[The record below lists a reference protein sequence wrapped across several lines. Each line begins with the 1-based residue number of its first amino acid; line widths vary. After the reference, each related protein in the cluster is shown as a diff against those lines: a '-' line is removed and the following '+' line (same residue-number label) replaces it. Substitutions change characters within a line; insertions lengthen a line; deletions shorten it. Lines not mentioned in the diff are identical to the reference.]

1 MVPGP
6 YPGSVRAVIVLSVCS
21 LKGGVGKTSVILGLA
36 SAALARGIP
45 TLVVDLDP
53 QADAT
58 TGLDVAA
65 RRESTVAD
73 VLANPRR
80 GEIARAVAP
89 SGWAGDQPGVLDV
102 MLGSEASTDH
112 DYSTRPRSMKALATA
127 LGKVPWYDLVLL
139 DCPPSLRGLTRT
151 GLIASDRA
159 LIVSEPA
166 IFSVAAADRALRAVD
181 ALRRTDAPHLQP
193 LGILVNRFR
202 ERSPEHRYRLEE
214 MVGLFGPLVLRPP
227 LPDRSAVQQS
237 QGATTPVHRWHG
249 HGGSELA
256 AAYDVHL
263 DRVLRSG
270 PTR

>member
-1 MVPGP
+1 M
-6 YPGSVRAVIVLSVCS
+6 IVLSVGS
-21 LKGGVGKTSVILGLA
+21 LKGGVGKTTVTLGLA
-36 SAALARGIP
+36 SAALARGVP

-65 RRESTVAD
+65 RRDSTVAD

-80 GEIARAVAP
+80 GELAKAIAP

-112 DYSTRPRSMKALATA
+112 DYATRPRAMRSLATA
-127 LGKVPWYDLVLL
+127 LAKVPWYDLVLV
-139 DCPPSLRGLTRT
+139 DCPPSLGGLTRT
-151 GLIASDRA
+151 GLVASDRA
-159 LIVSEPA
+159 LVVSEPA
-166 IFSVAAADRALRAVD
+166 IFSVAAADRALRAID
-181 ALRRTDAPHLQP
+181 ALRQSDAPDLMP

-214 MVGLFGPLVLRPP
+214 MTSLFGPLVLRPP

-256 AAYDVHL
+256 AAFDLHL
-263 DRVLRSG
+263 DRVLRAG
-270 PTR
+270 TTRRRTR

>member
-1 MVPGP
+1 M
-6 YPGSVRAVIVLSVCS
+6 IVLSVSS
-21 LKGGVGKTSVILGLA
+21 LKGGVGKTSVTLGLA
-36 SAALARGIP
+36 SAALAKGVP

-65 RRESTVAD
+65 RRESTVSD

-80 GEIARAVAP
+80 AEIARAVAP

-112 DYSTRPRSMKALATA
+112 EYATRPRAMRALATA
-127 LGKVPWYDLVLL
+127 LGKLPGYDLVLV
-139 DCPPSLRGLTRT
+139 DCPPSLGGLTRT

-159 LIVSEPA
+159 LVVSEPA
-166 IFSVAAADRALRAVD
+166 IFSVAAADRALRAID
-181 ALRRTDAPHLQP
+181 ALRRDGAPHLQP

-214 MVGLFGPLVLRPP
+214 LAGLFGPLVLRPP

-249 HGGSELA
+249 HGGPELA
-256 AAYDVHL
+256 AAFDSHL
-263 DRVLRSG
+263 ERVLRAG
-270 PTR
+270 ATRT

>member
-1 MVPGP
+1 M
-6 YPGSVRAVIVLSVCS
+6 IVLSVGS
-21 LKGGVGKTSVILGLA
+21 LKGGVGKTTVTLGLA
-36 SAALARGIP
+36 SAALSRGVP

-80 GEIARAVAP
+80 GEIAKAVAP

-102 MLGSEASTDH
+102 MLGSEQTLDH
-112 DYSTRPRSMKALATA
+112 DYATRPRSMRSLATA
-127 LGKVPWYDLVLL
+127 LAKVPWYDLVLV
-139 DCPPSLRGLTRT
+139 DCPPSLGGLTRT
-151 GLIASDRA
+151 GLVASDRA
-159 LIVSEPA
+159 LVVSEPA
-166 IFSVAAADRALRAVD
+166 IFSVAAADRALRAVES
-181 ALRRTDAPHLQP
+181 LRRAEAPHLQP

-214 MVGLFGPLVLRPP
+214 MTGLFGPLVLRPP

-237 QGATTPVHRWHG
+237 QGATTPVHRWPG
-249 HGGSELA
+249 HGATELA
-256 AAYDVHL
+256 TAFDAHL
-263 DRVLRSG
+263 DRVLRAG
-270 PTR
+270 TTRRTR